1 MVTMQDVA
9 RATGVSVMTVSNVIN
24 GHNVSP
30 ETRARVLEAIDSL
43 GYRVNHAAR
52 NLRTG
57 RTGTIGLAV
66 PDVDSPYFAQLAA
79 RIITHAE
86 AAGYRVAIEQTGL
99 SGEKELST
107 LAQSRNHQYDGLI
120 LSVVGLG
127 KEDASRL
134 QVDFPAVI
142 LGERIFNGPLDHL
155 AMANVEGA
163 KAATEHLLAAG
174 RRRIAMIAAMEPEP
188 DSGVGSLRF
197 HGYRDALEAAGITVD
212 PRLVV
217 APRKV
222 SMPAGRDALRELL
235 DRGYDIDAVFCL
247 TDTLAIGAM
256 RGLADAGLRVPD
268 DVMVMGFD
276 DILEARFTIPSLST
290 VDPGH
295 DFMAST
301 AVQMLIERIEQKRA
315 VGPPREILAPTR
327 VVARESTR
335 LRAHDAPFPSTPVT
349 DASVG
354 AR

>member
-30 ETRARVLEAIDSL
+30 ETRVRVLEAIDTL

-99 SGEKELST
+99 SGEKELTT

-127 KEDASRL
+127 KEDAARL

-142 LGERIFNGPLDHL
+142 LGERVFNGPLDHL
-155 AMANVEGA
+155 AMANVDGA
-163 KAATEHLLAAG
+163 RAATEHLLAAG
-174 RRRIAMIAAMEPEP
+174 RRRIAMIAEMEAEP
-188 DSGVGSLRF
+188 DSGVGTLRF
-197 HGYRDALEAAGITVD
+197 HGYRDALENAGITVD
-212 PRLVV
+212 PGLVV
-217 APRKV
+217 APRNV
-222 SMPAGRDALRELL
+222 SMPAGRDALREIL

-301 AVQMLIERIEQKRA
+301 AVQMLIERIERKRA

-335 LRAHDAPFPSTPVT
+335 PPAHDAPTTSTQAT
-349 DASVG
+349 ETSVA